1 MQVSKNKVGKGREG
15 KGRDRKIG
23 LAFSP
28 ICGRKWGRVIITKF
42 GIPVYTSFVINCA
55 FFGVD
60 TLRDVDFLG
69 RTKSGFPIY
78 FVYGPYNYNTNVL
91 KIGCHYKNI

>member
-1 MQVSKNKVGKGREG
+1 MQVIKNKVGKEREG
-15 KGRDRKIG
+15 KERDGKIE

-28 ICGRKWGRVIITKF
+28 ICERKLGGVIITKF
-42 GIPVYTSFVINCA
+42 GIPVYTSFVIICA

-78 FVYGPYNYNTNVL
+78 FVNGPYNCSTNVL
-91 KIGCHYKNI
+91 P